1 MVSKYCEYL
10 WLKGGFYF
18 FRRHVPVDVQKHYER
33 SCVVICLKTRSK
45 ASALRAS
52 RSIASKLDD
61 FWMQLRLSEIDV
73 PASHLLVKGKP
84 KKAFLSNAPKLSKS
98 LVKYF
103 ELKGLNKTA
112 LFFTS
117 AKRNIRYV
125 TDHIGDNPI
134 DAYTSANA
142 ASFRDSLSMRG
153 LSASSIN
160 RVFSSV
166 RAVVNLSIQ
175 ENGLGCSNAFAN
187 IYLPK
192 KVTIKR
198 KPIPND
204 EIINIQNVCLN
215 IADER
220 RLFIALISDTGMRP
234 SEAVGLVLGDVV
246 INHEFPILILFPTHG
261 GL

>member
-1 MVSKYCEYL
+1 MVYKYCEYL
-10 WLKGGFYF
+10 WLKGGFYY

-33 SCVVICLKTRSK
+33 SCVVICLKTRSR

-84 KKAFLSNAPKLSKS
+84 KEAFLSHAPKLSES

-125 TDHIGDNPI
+125 TDHLGDNPI
-134 DAYTSANA
+134 DTYTSANA

-198 KPIPND
+198 KPRPND

-215 IADER
+215 IAD
-220 RLFIALISDTGMRP
+220 
-234 SEAVGLVLGDVV
+234 
-246 INHEFPILILFPTHG
+246 
-261 GL
+261 